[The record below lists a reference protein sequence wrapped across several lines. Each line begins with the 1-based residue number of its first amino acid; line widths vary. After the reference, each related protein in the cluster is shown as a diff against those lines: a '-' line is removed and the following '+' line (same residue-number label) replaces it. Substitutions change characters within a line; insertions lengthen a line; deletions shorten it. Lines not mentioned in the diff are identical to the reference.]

1 MRRFNSALIL
11 GLLLCIMVS
20 PLTVMGAPTR
30 QDVIITFSVG
40 CINDSGGAVL
50 HPGATTPT
58 VSNTFAIAN
67 VLNITDAWFI
77 ADALLPD
84 RILKENMTAWI
95 EELQVT
101 SPVNSP
107 DYGGFLASANS
118 ENSTLSASYF
128 AIQALDRL
136 NETDSINSAILFD
149 FIVRLQRTNA
159 TLYPD
164 TVGGF
169 SDKNGTIVTVAA
181 TYFAIQILEI
191 FGELNQIN
199 TTLAIAWINSSQSL
213 QDVAS
218 PSYGGFVNGRNSSTA
233 DLQTTFM
240 ALKSLEILDA
250 LDTINQT
257 AVIDYILPHYR
268 ENANYP
274 QYYGGF
280 GLTPDTQ
287 AATHWATY
295 YAVAALHILG
305 AENQLSTDS
314 IAAWILSTQ
323 TTDGGFADETDAVGF
338 APQTNLAVSTLVL
351 LDQLQLL
358 LVPIGIDLFVFPWW
372 IVGIVAIIAIIVVFV
387 IFARRAEWF

>member
-1 MRRFNSALIL
+1 
-11 GLLLCIMVS
+11 MVS
-20 PLTVMGAPTR
+20 PLAVMAAPTR
-30 QDVIITFSVG
+30 QDVVVTFSVT
-40 CINDSGGAVL
+40 CIHGSGGAVL
-50 HPGATTPT
+50 HPGAASPT

-67 VLNITDAWFI
+67 VLNMTDAWLV
-77 ADALLPD
+77 ADLLLPD

-101 SPVNSP
+101 SPVNSL
-107 DYGGFLASANS
+107 DYGGFLASAIT

-128 AIQALDRL
+128 AIQALDKL
-136 NETDSINSAILFD
+136 NETDAIDSAILFD
-149 FIVRLQRTNA
+149 FIVRLQRTNV
-159 TLYPD
+159 TEYPD

-169 SDKNGTIVTVAA
+169 SDKNGTSVTVAA
-181 TYFAIQILEI
+181 TYFAIQMLEI
-191 FGELNQIN
+191 YDELSRIN

-213 QDVAS
+213 QSVAS

-240 ALKSLEILDA
+240 ALKSLEILGA
-250 LDTINQT
+250 LGTINQT
-257 AVIDYILPHYR
+257 AVINYILPHYR

-280 GLTPDTQ
+280 SLTPDTQ

-295 YAVAALHILG
+295 YAVAALHTIG
-305 AENQLSTDS
+305 AEDQLSTDS

-323 TTDGGFADETDAVGF
+323 TADGGFADEAGAIGF
-338 APQTNLAVSTLVL
+338 APQTNLAISTLAL
-351 LDQLQLL
+351 LDQLQTLQ
-358 LVPIGIDLFVFPWW
+358 VPIGADLYIFPWW
-372 IVGIVAIIAIIVVFV
+372 IVGIVVIIVIIVLFV